1 MAEKKI
7 IRTSRKAVWLGT
19 CAGWI
24 IRLWTSTLRIRV
36 NDLCGITQRENFQ
49 DQPVIYAL
57 WHNRIFT
64 LPALFRRFCPWRQAT
79 ALISGSKDGAA
90 LEAAFKALNI
100 SAARGSSSRGGAAAL
115 IALRKALRRGE
126 DTGITP
132 DGPKGPLYEIK
143 PGLLK
148 LAETSGAPIIPLHLT
163 FSRVITLNTWDH
175 FIIPLPFSRVEIT
188 FDHPLYI
195 EKGISD
201 EEQVI
206 ATKNIRDT
214 LLSHVDT
221 PPISP

>member
-1 MAEKKI
+1 MPASTI
-7 IRTSRKAVWLGT
+7 VRTSRKAVFLGT
-19 CAGWI
+19 LAGWV
-24 IRLWTSTLRIRV
+24 IRAFTATLRITV
-36 NDLCGITQRENFQ
+36 TDQCGITEKKNFQ

-79 ALISGSKDGAA
+79 ALISPSKDGTA

-115 IALRKALRRGE
+115 IALKKALRRGE

-143 PGLLK
+143 PGIIK

-163 FSRVITLNTWDH
+163 FSKAISLKTWDH
-175 FIIPLPFSRVEIT
+175 FFIPYPFSRVEIT
-188 FDHPLYI
+188 FDKPILI
-195 EKGISD
+195 AKGL
-201 EEQVI
+201 
-206 ATKNIRDT
+206 DT
-214 LLSHVDT
+214 ESQDNEAKKLREILLKHVDPT
-221 PPISP
+221 TIPA